1 MNDTSTVYD
10 EQGTKLV
17 LGPAEHLATGGQ
29 GRVYARAD
37 RVYKL
42 YLDPAK
48 AAQARVPDKLAALQA
63 LVHPG
68 IAAPEGLLRD
78 RDGQF
83 VGITLPRVR
92 GEALCRL
99 FTNTW
104 RDAHRF
110 GIAETTALAQAMR
123 RIVEHA
129 HAHQALM
136 VDANELNWLV
146 DGTTP
151 VAIDVDG
158 WQLPGF
164 PGNAVMASIKDPLMG
179 QCFSTSSDWFAWAVT
194 SFQLWTGIHPY
205 KGSHPGFARGALAE
219 RMAAGVSVFDAQVN
233 LPAAARPITD
243 IPPALRAWYEDVFQR
258 GCRSAPPAAWTAAPA
273 PKPIQRTTPAGA
285 LHAQLKQLAWG
296 NAGGRVL
303 SSLSGCLIVDSLAGL
318 KLWDAQ
324 RRQHCAWL
332 SPGDIQAL
340 LVGQAALLR
349 TPTGTLAC
357 VTLQSGRE
365 LQLQTEEAPL
375 LRSSVASRATALWQ
389 GANRV
394 FALQEGVSN
403 GLIELA
409 LLSAGGPARLV
420 VDKAWPVNTLSTGF
434 FDRCFVQDCL
444 GTPFIGLLEGQGL
457 LQMKAPSLAGLRVI
471 QALGVDRQ
479 NVWLTAVRKSDGETL
494 RMHFSAGAT
503 QFELQSQE
511 PVSDCGMDAAV
522 LATGVGVLR
531 LGDALHIVRGAQ
543 SRRLQ
548 DCPLPPGARLFA
560 SGTCLAMHEDGK
572 LVQLVLQ

>member
-1 MNDTSTVYD
+1 MNDTATVYD

-29 GRVYARAD
+29 GRVYARGNQ
-37 RVYKL
+37 VYKL

-48 AAQARVPDKLAALQA
+48 ALQARLPDKLAALQA
-63 LVHPG
+63 LAHPG
-68 IAAPEGLLRD
+68 VATPQGPLRD

-110 GIAETTALAQAMR
+110 GAAETTKLAEAMR

-146 DGTTP
+146 EGTTP

-164 PGNAVMASIKDPLMG
+164 PGNAVMASIMDPLMG
-179 QCFSTSSDWFAWAVT
+179 HGFSTGSDWFAWAVT

-205 KGSHPGFARGALAE
+205 KGSHPDFARGALAE
-219 RMAAGVSVFDAQVN
+219 RMAAGISVFDARVK
-233 LPAAARPITD
+233 LPAAARPVND
-243 IPPALRAWYEDVFQR
+243 IPSGLLSWYEDVFQH
-258 GCRSAPPAAWTAAPA
+258 GCRVAPPMAWKAAPA
-273 PKPIQRTTPAGA
+273 PQTAPRLKQVNTPN
-285 LHAQLKQLAWG
+285 AQLKQVRWG
-296 NAGGRVL
+296 NAEGRVL
-303 SSLSGCLIVDSLAGL
+303 YSLAGCLIVEGRTGL
-318 KLWDAQ
+318 QLWDAQ
-324 RRQHCAWL
+324 RRQPCPWL
-332 SPGDIQAL
+332 VAGDIQAL
-340 LVGQAALLR
+340 LSGQAALLR

-357 VTLQSGRE
+357 ITLQPGHG
-365 LQLQTEEAPL
+365 LQLQTEELPQQ
-375 LRSSVASRATALWQ
+375 RSSLASRTTALWQ

-409 LLSAGGPARLV
+409 LINTGGQPRLL
-420 VDKAWPVNTLSTGF
+420 VDKAWPVNALSTAF

-444 GTPFIGLLEGQGL
+444 GTPFIGLLAGQGL
-457 LQMKAPSLAGLRVI
+457 LQLKAPALQGLRVI
-471 QALGVDRQ
+471 QAIGIDPH
-479 NVWLTAVRKSDGETL
+479 NIWLTAVHKTDGETL

-503 QFELQSQE
+503 QFDLQSE
-511 PVSDCGMDAAV
+511 HLVSDSALDAAV
-522 LATGVGVLR
+522 LLTGVGVLR
-531 LGDALHIVRGAQ
+531 VGDSLQVVRGAQ
-543 SRRLQ
+543 AKTLSGCGLAAA
-548 DCPLPPGARLFA
+548 ARLFA
-560 SGTCLAMHEDGK
+560 IGPQLGLYEDSE
-572 LVQLVLQ
+572 VSQLSMG